1 MEPWLALTREVS
13 SRLAECELTHRSREP
28 IDVDRARQQH
38 LAYEGALAAL
48 GCRVER
54 IDPLDDHPDGVF
66 VEDAAVVLDHQAV
79 LTRSGAESRRGEL
92 DTVAAGL
99 APYRELVGLESPAQ
113 LDGGDVL
120 RLGEKLFVGLS
131 SRTNEAAVAALSRL
145 AAEEEITVTG
155 VAVRGC
161 LHLKTAVTALD
172 PGCVLLNPRYVDAAE
187 FGVDHIAVDPD
198 EPDAANVLAIEGR
211 VIVPSAHPRTA
222 ERIARRGFEIHDVDV
237 SELAKAEAGVT
248 CCSLVFQVRNG
259 MER

>member
-1 MEPWLALTREVS
+1 MDSWLALTREVS

-28 IDVDRARQQH
+28 IDAARARQQH
-38 LAYEGALAAL
+38 LDYERALVAL

-66 VEDAAVVLDHQAV
+66 VEDAAVVLDYQAI
-79 LTRSGAESRRGEL
+79 LTRSGATTRRGEI

-99 APYRELVGLESPAQ
+99 APYRELVGLGAPSQ

-120 RLGEKLFVGLS
+120 RLGDQLFVGLS

-145 AAEEEITVTG
+145 AAEEEIEVSG
-155 VAVRGC
+155 IAVRGC

-172 PGCVLLNPRYVDAAE
+172 EGCVLLNPQYVDASE

-198 EPDAANVLAIEGR
+198 EPDAANVLALGSR
-211 VIVPSAHPRTA
+211 VVIPSAHARTA
-222 ERIARRGFEIHDVDV
+222 ERIARRGFEVLDVDV

-248 CCSLVFQVRNG
+248 CCSLVFRTRTG